1 MKSAAMKI
9 TKNVKDNSPLLVDA
23 TGNDGGKNVDA
34 TGDVGD
40 EQLDATGNDG
50 DEQVDATSDDVDEQV
65 DATGDDGGEHV
76 DATSNDGNEQVD
88 ATGNDG
94 GKPVDASGHDVEE
107 QVDATGN
114 DGDKLNAGNHE
125 GNIGNDFDE
134 GNDGNVGNNGSNR
147 LVCASVNHPGPCGW
161 KIAHQCICKDYEVP
175 TQFKGNVNESC
186 LHLVHPDC
194 MMLWEHSSS
203 VTTPVDALSQFN

>member
-9 TKNVKDNSPLLVDA
+9 TKIAKDNSPLLADA
-23 TGNDGGKNVDA
+23 TCDVGGENVDA

-40 EQLDATGNDG
+40 KQLDATGDVGN
-50 DEQVDATSDDVDEQV
+50 ERVDAIGDDVDEQV

-76 DATSNDGNEQVD
+76 DATGDDGDEQVD
-88 ATGNDG
+88 ATGDDSG
-94 GKPVDASGHDVEE
+94 EPVDASGHDVEE

-125 GNIGNDFDE
+125 GNIGSDFDE
-134 GNDGNVGNNGSNR
+134 GNDGNVGNDGSNR
-147 LVCASVNHPGPCGW
+147 LVCTSVNHPGPCGW
-161 KIAHQCICKDYEVP
+161 KIAHQCICEDNEVP
-175 TQFKGNVNESC
+175 TQCKGNVNESC
-186 LHLVHPDC
+186 VRLVHPDC